1 MCRAG
6 AYERRPT
13 IVNVASFFLFF
24 MLPPLERI
32 LYSDPIHKVQAI
44 YTELFTH
51 TLSVS
56 VSLSSKD

>member
-1 MCRAG
+1 
-6 AYERRPT
+6 
-13 IVNVASFFLFF
+13 
-24 MLPPLERI
+24 MLPPVERI

-56 VSLSSKD
+56 VSLSSKA